1 MSTIAPPRTERV
13 ELTALLSR
21 LGDVPLERIR
31 LRYPLGEAT
40 EQDLIEHERT
50 GRLAELIDGV
60 IVEKPTGYYES
71 RLALLL
77 GFFLEE
83 YLTQNDLG
91 IVLGEAGMVRV
102 EGQVREPDVAFYSW
116 SRFSGRVLPRGAV
129 LGVPPDLSVEV
140 LSPTNTEGEMKRKR
154 GECFKA
160 GTQLFWQ
167 VYPPMKTVRV
177 YTDEDTFVT
186 RGEDDT
192 LDGGAVLPG
201 FALPVRRWFD
211 RAGTRAQ

>member
-1 MSTIAPPRTERV
+1 MSTIARPRTELV

-60 IVEKPTGYYES
+60 IVEKPMGYYES
-71 RLALLL
+71 RLAAVLISLIDT
-77 GFFLEE
+77 FASEH
-83 YLTQNDLG
+83 DLG

-116 SRFSGRVLPRGAV
+116 SRFPGRVLPRGPV
-129 LGVPPDLSVEV
+129 LGVPPDLSV
-140 LSPTNTEGEMKRKR
+140 EMKRKR

-167 VYPPMKTVRV
+167 VYPPTKAVRV

-211 RAGTRAQ
+211 RAGTRAP